1 MKHDHNAFAAPN
13 AATIAYADPQVVARR
28 VKDFLPMVHKAA
40 WHIYGSGRDGL
51 EVEDLVQIGLL
62 TLTECARRHDR
73 PTEDGFAA
81 YAKMRVRGAMFDHLR
96 KMALDT
102 RSAIR
107 RQRLASEA
115 RATYHAE
122 HGRMPDDAQLAAA
135 LGVEVEDILSYSGE
149 QLREVWLD
157 DSYADHQSA
166 FVDPGEGA
174 LEQLLDAENSAL
186 LAKQLAALPERLQM
200 VLQLYFV
207 EELNLAEI
215 AATLDVSVP
224 RVHQLKAQ
232 ALAKLRSALE
242 DIDA

>member
-1 MKHDHNAFAAPN
+1 MKHDHSAFAARE
-13 AATIAYADPQVVARR
+13 AASRAYADPQVVARR
-28 VKDFLPMVHKAA
+28 VRDFLPLVHKAA

-51 EVEDLVQIGLL
+51 EVEDLVQIGLM

-81 YAKMRVRGAMFDHLR
+81 YAKMRVRGAMFDYLR

-107 RQRLASEA
+107 RQRQAEA
-115 RATYHAE
+115 ARQSFHAE
-122 HGRMPDDAQLAAA
+122 HGRMPDDAELAAA
-135 LGVEVEDILSYSGE
+135 LGVPPEGLLTYTCE
-149 QLREVWLD
+149 QLREVGLD
-157 DSYADHQSA
+157 DSYAEQQSA
-166 FVDPGEGA
+166 FIDPGEDA
-174 LEQLLDAENSAL
+174 LSQLLEAEGSAL
-186 LAKQLAALPERLQM
+186 LTQKLAELPERLQM

-215 AATLDVSVP
+215 AATLEVSVP

-232 ALAKLRSALE
+232 ALEKLRAALVE
-242 DIDA
+242 LE